1 MSGLQANTGAMNANG
16 QATVASSE
24 YLQNELSSLRANV
37 ASLLSIWKGLSA
49 TEFNNS
55 YLAQANNFNKFAVLL
70 NDLGEAISKS
80 ANILNRTEEEN
91 ADAGAHLFN

>member
-37 ASLLSIWKGLSA
+37 DSLLSIWKGLSA

-55 YLAQANNFNKFAVLL
+55 YLA
-70 NDLGEAISKS
+70 
-80 ANILNRTEEEN
+80 
-91 ADAGAHLFN
+91 